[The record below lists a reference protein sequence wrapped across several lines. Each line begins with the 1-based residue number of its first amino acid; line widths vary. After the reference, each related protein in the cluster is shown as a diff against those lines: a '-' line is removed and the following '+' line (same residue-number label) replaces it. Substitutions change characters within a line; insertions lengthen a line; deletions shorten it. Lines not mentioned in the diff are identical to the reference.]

1 MGKLQKIPILQKIR
15 EQNIMLTAT
24 KGTYENGKITLEES
38 LDFIDKVNVIVT
50 FLEVIPSQKKKRVA
64 GSLKGKV
71 WYADDF
77 DAPLEDLK
85 DYM

>member
-1 MGKLQKIPILQKIR
+1 MFKSV
-15 EQNIMLTAT
+15 
-24 KGTYENGKITLEES
+24 KGTYENGRVFLEES
-38 LDFIDKVNVIVT
+38 PDFIDKVNVIVT
-50 FLEVIPSQKKKRVA
+50 FLEIIPSRKKKRVA
-64 GSLKGKV
+64 GSLKGKI